1 MEAGSVSQDEGLN
14 RWLERLA
21 EGDPSALEGLYDDA
35 GPQLYRYA
43 LGMLRRPEAAEDAVQ
58 EVFVSL
64 ARARGKLGKVR
75 SARAYLF
82 AALRHAI
89 WKRLRRE
96 AAGLSS
102 VEPAAIFERPQPP
115 GLPEGA
121 ASDIE
126 SALVQLPAEQRE
138 AIMLKVY
145 QDMTFAE
152 IAAVTGVSLN
162 TAASRY
168 RYALDKLRT
177 LLPEDLLQ

>member
-1 MEAGSVSQDEGLN
+1 MEETSGSQDEGLN

-21 EGDPSALEGLYDDA
+21 EGEPSALEGVYDEV

-43 LGMLRRPEAAEDAVQ
+43 LGMLGRTEAAEDAVQ
-58 EVFVSL
+58 DLFVSL
-64 ARARGKLGKVR
+64 ACARGRLGKVR

-82 AALRHAI
+82 AMLRHAV

-96 AAGLSS
+96 AEGHSS
-102 VEPAAIFERPQPP
+102 AASATIFERPQPP

-121 ASDIE
+121 ASDVE
-126 SALVQLPAEQRE
+126 SALAQLPAEQRE
-138 AIMLKVY
+138 AIVLKLY

-152 IAAVTGVSLN
+152 IAAMTGVSLN

-168 RYALDKLRT
+168 RYALDKLRA